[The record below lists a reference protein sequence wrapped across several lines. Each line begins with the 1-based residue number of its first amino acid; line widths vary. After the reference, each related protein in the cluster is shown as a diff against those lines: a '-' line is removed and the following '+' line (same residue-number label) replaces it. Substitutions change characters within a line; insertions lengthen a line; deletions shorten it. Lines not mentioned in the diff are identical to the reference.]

1 MESLL
6 CPFFSG
12 VKRLQDLLDEAR
24 LLHNSLC
31 QSTGVRGQCKGLS
44 LRFLACWT
52 TAQTYGTYRMGLT
65 MYSINVINPARTSM
79 PMMTE

>member
-6 CPFFSG
+6 RPFFSG

-24 LLHNSLC
+24 PLYHSSC
-31 QSTGVRGQCKGLS
+31 QSTGIRGQCKGLS
-44 LRFLACWT
+44 LRFLTCSI
-52 TAQTYGTYRMGLT
+52 TAQTYDIYCIGLT
-65 MYSINVINPARTSM
+65 MYSINVINPARISM

>member
-1 MESLL
+1 MEILL
-6 CPFFSG
+6 CLFFSC

-24 LLHNSLC
+24 LLHNSPC

-44 LRFLACWT
+44 LHFLAGCT
-52 TAQTYGTYRMGLT
+52 NETYGTYRMGLT
-65 MYSINVINPARTSM
+65 MYSINVINPARTNM